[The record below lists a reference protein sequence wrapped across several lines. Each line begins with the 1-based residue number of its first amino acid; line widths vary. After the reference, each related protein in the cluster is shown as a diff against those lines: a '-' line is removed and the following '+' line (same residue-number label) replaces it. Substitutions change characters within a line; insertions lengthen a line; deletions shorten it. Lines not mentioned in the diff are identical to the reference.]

1 MMMTGGQDRKRRASR
16 RAFSLLEISLVVVL
30 IGLLTAG
37 AAVALLGRAQS
48 TKIRITKTTMN
59 TLSGQIESYMAEGD
73 GSPPRDLQL
82 LVEKNYIK
90 ASMLT
95 DAWKQ
100 PFYFNPQGSNGRPYT
115 LMSYGPDRQAGT
127 EDDIDYW
134 TMDLTGEN

>member
-1 MMMTGGQDRKRRASR
+1 MQTTCKRRRYEAR

-48 TKIRITKTTMN
+48 TKVRITKTTMN

-73 GSPPRDLQL
+73 GSPPTSLQV
-82 LVEKNYIK
+82 LVDRQFIK

-95 DAWKQ
+95 DTWKQ
-100 PFYFNPQGSNGRPYT
+100 PFYFNPQGSNGRAYT

-127 EDDIDYW
+127 IDDIDFW
-134 TMDLTGEN
+134 TMDMTSEN

>member
-1 MMMTGGQDRKRRASR
+1 MQGACNRRRYRAR

-73 GSPPRDLQL
+73 GSPPMSLQL
-82 LVEKNYIK
+82 LVDRQFIK

-95 DAWKQ
+95 DSWKQ
-100 PFYFNPQGSNGRPYT
+100 PFYFNPQGTSGRPYI

-127 EDDIDYW
+127 ADDIDFW
-134 TMDLTGEN
+134 TMDLTSEN

>member
-1 MMMTGGQDRKRRASR
+1 MTGAHNRRRYATR

-48 TKIRITKTTMN
+48 TKVRITKTTLN

-82 LVEKNYIK
+82 LVDKQFIK
-90 ASMLT
+90 ISMLT

-100 PFYFNPQGSNGRPYT
+100 PFYFNQQGSNGRPYA

-127 EDDIDYW
+127 EDDIDLW